1 MVVLVAATISPARA
15 NAPSAPIPAV
25 LQVLGSVT
33 NAARPVANALVIAL
47 NVNSFEA
54 LQTYTTADGKFTLP
68 PLRAGVYKIIAVK
81 YGFLPA
87 TATVVPT
94 RPDHRI
100 ALKLENEKRASR
112 RDANQEIW
120 EIRGSLPKDI
130 LRDLDNAMNPQT
142 ELAEFDVPRFRGEMV
157 SMTAVTDQQS
167 SAKPAFAQTA
177 LGVQSR
183 LGSKLQLGI
192 RGNLQRHADTSTA
205 AMAGTPLAESSV
217 MSMELRSSPT
227 DAVRFASTKS
237 WWIYRDDVP
246 DTAPVQADVRA
257 HNLEWEH
264 GESRVQVRYLAQ
276 DNMFRQSATATNS
289 EMFEIAGNTSLLQT
303 RRNDVGVQ
311 LRVTQQSVDSATG
324 ALNTMRVADVAANG
338 SFALVPAVMLHYG
351 MNSRIAL
358 DAQEWAPSAGTSIK
372 VGKNTSFIASAL
384 YKMSDE
390 KTAASRVVPTIV
402 VWTEDSRIL
411 PRYAYSFG
419 FVTGGDEN
427 NRFSA
432 IATVSELDA
441 PFRVIFN
448 DGFEQFWDGLYVE
461 SGDLRRDVKM
471 AYRKQLGSFAID
483 VSTTA
488 GTASQRDAEAQNK
501 VYIVG
506 DLQSTFTPT
515 GTTLAISYREI
526 QQPRGGT
533 QPDYRT
539 ERVNVRMA
547 QNLYLPIDM
556 KLLLGVELARN
567 DNSPYLLDNFVLD
580 GTSKKYIGGLA
591 FNF

>member
-1 MVVLVAATISPARA
+1 
-15 NAPSAPIPAV
+15 
-25 LQVLGSVT
+25 
-33 NAARPVANALVIAL
+33 
-47 NVNSFEA
+47 
-54 LQTYTTADGKFTLP
+54 
-68 PLRAGVYKIIAVK
+68 
-81 YGFLPA
+81 
-87 TATVVPT
+87 
-94 RPDHRI
+94 
-100 ALKLENEKRASR
+100 
-112 RDANQEIW
+112 
-120 EIRGSLPKDI
+120 
-130 LRDLDNAMNPQT
+130 
-142 ELAEFDVPRFRGEMV
+142 
-157 SMTAVTDQQS
+157 
-167 SAKPAFAQTA
+167 
-177 LGVQSR
+177 
-183 LGSKLQLGI
+183 
-192 RGNLQRHADTSTA
+192 
-205 AMAGTPLAESSV
+205 
-217 MSMELRSSPT
+217 
-227 DAVRFASTKS
+227 
-237 WWIYRDDVP
+237 
-246 DTAPVQADVRA
+246 
-257 HNLEWEH
+257 
-264 GESRVQVRYLAQ
+264 
-276 DNMFRQSATATNS
+276 
-289 EMFEIAGNTSLLQT
+289 
-303 RRNDVGVQ
+303 
-311 LRVTQQSVDSATG
+311 
-324 ALNTMRVADVAANG
+324 
-338 SFALVPAVMLHYG
+338 MLHYG
-351 MNSRIAL
+351 MNSRIAV

-402 VWTEDSRIL
+402 VWSEDSRIL

-419 FVTGGDEN
+419 FVTGKDEN
-427 NRFSA
+427 SRFSA

-501 VYIVG
+501 VYVVG

-526 QQPRGGT
+526 QQPRSGT

-567 DNSPYLLDNFVLD
+567 ENSPYLLDNFVLD